1 MDFEKILQELKKSL
15 ITLFNDKFSEFSQE
29 SKKDITAFLNES
41 KDKLERWT
49 TLLKQGKLTL
59 DDFEWLM
66 QSQKDLFHLK
76 ALQAVGV
83 SKISLGHFKNKII
96 KTIVNTVKVLVF

>member
-29 SKKDITAFLNES
+29 SKKDVTAFLNES

-76 ALQAVGV
+76 ALQTVGV

-96 KTIVNTVKVLVF
+96 KTIVNTVKVLVL